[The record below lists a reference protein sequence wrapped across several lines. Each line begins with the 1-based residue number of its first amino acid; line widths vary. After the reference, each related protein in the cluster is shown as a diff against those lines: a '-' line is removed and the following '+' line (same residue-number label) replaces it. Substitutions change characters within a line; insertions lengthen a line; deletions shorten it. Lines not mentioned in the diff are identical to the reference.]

1 MVIKKP
7 KILGCFNVSFIF
19 QLTRFQ
25 TFSFFSSLFLGSCR
39 NRIELM
45 SILLFTT
52 IVPKLRYISYII
64 YNLPMLSVGREWEEN
79 LWRKICLY
87 FWPMQVGFF
96 ERDCKNL
103 AQTRDKCNHCLSN
116 QRSVALSHLNKESM
130 NQDSSCHPVKTLQC
144 STSALLDFFYPL
156 LNHVR
161 FLLHF

>member
-25 TFSFFSSLFLGSCR
+25 TFSFFPHFFLGSCR

-79 LWRKICLY
+79 FKYVCIFDPCRW
-87 FWPMQVGFF
+87 GFF
-96 ERDCKNL
+96 FGRDCKNL

-130 NQDSSCHPVKTLQC
+130 NQDSSCHPVKKLQC
-144 STSALLDFFYPL
+144 STSALLEFFYPL
-156 LNHVR
+156 LNHFR

>member
-19 QLTRFQ
+19 QLMRFQ
-25 TFSFFSSLFLGSCR
+25 TFSFFPHFFLGSCR

-79 LWRKICLY
+79 FKYVCIFDPCRW
-87 FWPMQVGFF
+87 GFF
-96 ERDCKNL
+96 LEETAKTLHKHETNVIIVSVIRDLWLCHIWTKNQWIKTQAAIL
-103 AQTRDKCNHCLSN
+103 WKHC
-116 QRSVALSHLNKESM
+116 SVAQVPS
-130 NQDSSCHPVKTLQC
+130 
-144 STSALLDFFYPL
+144 
-156 LNHVR
+156 
-161 FLLHF
+161 

>member
-1 MVIKKP
+1 
-7 KILGCFNVSFIF
+7 
-19 QLTRFQ
+19 
-25 TFSFFSSLFLGSCR
+25 
-39 NRIELM
+39 M

-79 LWRKICLY
+79 FKYVCIFDPCRC
-87 FWPMQVGFF
+87 GFF

-144 STSALLDFFYPL
+144 STSALLDFFL
-156 LNHVR
+156 SSFKSLQVFVA
-161 FLLHF
+161 FLIVDSEIVPVVEMPACEAATRRAKGWMYM